1 MSIAASNS
9 IDKLPYVV
17 DRVKAE
23 TYNTALMKFFKMRFL
38 NISRQPRPQS
48 AFPWL
53 LRRGAPP
60 PKPGKSALGTRLTF
74 PGFLNHAKDLLQA
87 P

>member
-38 NISRQPRPQS
+38 NISSTSSPERFS
-48 AFPWL
+48 LA

>member
-23 TYNTALMKFFKMRFL
+23 TYNTALMKFFKMR
-38 NISRQPRPQS
+38 
-48 AFPWL
+48 
-53 LRRGAPP
+53 GAAP

-74 PGFLNHAKDLLQA
+74 PGF
-87 P
+87 

>member
-17 DRVKAE
+17 DRVKAG

-38 NISRQPRPQS
+38 NISSTSSPGG
-48 AFPWL
+48 ACV
-53 LRRGAPP
+53 LRSNCYPVILRDKISLSYNPFA
-60 PKPGKSALGTRLTF
+60 KLT
-74 PGFLNHAKDLLQA
+74 
-87 P
+87 

>member
-17 DRVKAE
+17 DRVKAG
-23 TYNTALMKFFKMRFL
+23 TCNTALMKFFKMHFL
-38 NISRQPRPQS
+38 NFSS
-48 AFPWL
+48 TSFPGRFSL
-53 LRRGAPP
+53 ALGAPP

-74 PGFLNHAKDLLQA
+74 PGFFNHANDLLRA